1 MKEGIKPE
9 NNKNPQ
15 TPKIKISFKGRLMP
29 NILRGSQAH
38 NKKVLEERAKAGV
51 MTLNNPQTENKPK
64 VDRKES
70 VEALS
75 APNPKVYA
83 PFRELAVKQKV
94 AGEKRKEPEPKNPPL
109 SPFSKAKKD
118 AENVGFH
125 VGEECRGMYETE
137 EIYQR
142 IEVIK
147 AYNKNK
153 KPKKK

>member
-83 PFRELAVKQKV
+83 PFREQIGRA
-94 AGEKRKEPEPKNPPL
+94 
-109 SPFSKAKKD
+109 
-118 AENVGFH
+118 
-125 VGEECRGMYETE
+125 
-137 EIYQR
+137 
-142 IEVIK
+142 
-147 AYNKNK
+147 
-153 KPKKK
+153 